1 MIMTAVFLIICIAG
15 AIGLTAAYL
24 SSRESYQ
31 DERPEDD
38 VPHQVQKDD
47 SMSCRSGISM
57 QNMSGGMVTKQD
69 LRELE
74 SRILGRIAIMLIA
87 GIGLLAVL
95 IVLMRITLAAPAFGH
110 SHALPRAKSSVA
122 SFPIPACLHPPPSL
136 HRWLAWAS
144 LLSRLS
150 S

>member
-15 AIGLTAAYL
+15 AIGITAAYL

-38 VPHQVQKDD
+38 VTRQVQED
-47 SMSCRSGISM
+47 SISCRLDISM
-57 QNMSGGMVTKQD
+57 QNMSGRMVTKQD

-95 IVLMRITLAAPAFGH
+95 IVLMRPGA
-110 SHALPRAKSSVA
+110 
-122 SFPIPACLHPPPSL
+122 
-136 HRWLAWAS
+136 
-144 LLSRLS
+144 
-150 S
+150 

>member
-31 DERPEDD
+31 NERPEDD

-57 QNMSGGMVTKQD
+57 QNMSGRMVTKQD

-95 IVLMRITLAAPAFGH
+95 IVLMRPGA
-110 SHALPRAKSSVA
+110 
-122 SFPIPACLHPPPSL
+122 
-136 HRWLAWAS
+136 
-144 LLSRLS
+144 
-150 S
+150 

>member
-24 SSRESYQ
+24 SSRESYH

-57 QNMSGGMVTKQD
+57 QNMSERMVTKQD

-95 IVLMRITLAAPAFGH
+95 IVLMRPGA
-110 SHALPRAKSSVA
+110 
-122 SFPIPACLHPPPSL
+122 
-136 HRWLAWAS
+136 
-144 LLSRLS
+144 
-150 S
+150 

>member
-57 QNMSGGMVTKQD
+57 QNMSGHMVTKQD

-74 SRILGRIAIMLIA
+74 SRILGRTDSSDAA
-87 GIGLLAVL
+87 R
-95 IVLMRITLAAPAFGH
+95 RIT
-110 SHALPRAKSSVA
+110 
-122 SFPIPACLHPPPSL
+122 PPP
-136 HRWLAWAS
+136 
-144 LLSRLS
+144 LLLDILS
-150 S
+150 TAPCEVFRSPLPYPCLPPSAARPP

>member
-38 VPHQVQKDD
+38 VPRQVQ
-47 SMSCRSGISM
+47 GISM
-57 QNMSGGMVTKQD
+57 QNMSRRMVTKQD

-95 IVLMRITLAAPAFGH
+95 IVLMRPGA
-110 SHALPRAKSSVA
+110 
-122 SFPIPACLHPPPSL
+122 
-136 HRWLAWAS
+136 
-144 LLSRLS
+144 
-150 S
+150 